1 MQLIGSP
8 ASPFVRK
15 VRAVLV
21 YKQIP
26 CDFIVDAPSQ
36 PGSRVSQFNP
46 LGKIPVLVADDGQ
59 AIYDSTVIAEYL
71 DTLAPHP
78 PLLPPVGMARV
89 AVKRWEAL
97 ASGLLDAAVA
107 IVTERR
113 RDPAEQSPAWI
124 QKQQGKVDNALAA
137 LSAGLGDKAWCHG
150 HSATLADIA
159 TGIALG
165 YLEFRFPE
173 IAWRTRHANL
183 ARLQDTL
190 AAWPAFVE
198 TAPPPA

>member
-1 MQLIGSP
+1 MKLLGSP

-21 YKQIP
+21 YKHMP
-26 CDFIVDAPSQ
+26 CEFVIDAPSQ
-36 PGSRVSQFNP
+36 PGSRVSEFNP
-46 LGKIPVLVADDGQ
+46 LGKIPVLVTDAGE
-59 AIYDSTVIAEYL
+59 AIYDSTVIVEYL
-71 DTLAPHP
+71 DTLVPTPA
-78 PLLPPVGMARV
+78 LLPPVGLARV

-113 RDPAEQSPAWI
+113 RDPSEQSPAWVE
-124 QKQQGKVDNALAA
+124 KQQGKVDKALAA
-137 LSAGLGDKAWCHG
+137 LSAGLGDRPWCHG
-150 HSATLADIA
+150 DAATLADIA

-173 IAWRTRHANL
+173 IAWRSRHPNL
-183 ARLQDTL
+183 ARLQDKL
-190 AAWPAFVE
+190 AAWPAFAE

>member
-21 YKQIP
+21 YKNIP
-26 CDFIVDAPSQ
+26 CALIVDAPSQ
-36 PGSRVSQFNP
+36 PGSRVSEYNP
-46 LGKIPVLVADDGQ
+46 LGKIPVLLTDDGV
-59 AIYDSTVIAEYL
+59 AIYDSTVIVEYL
-71 DTLAPHP
+71 DTLVPNP

-89 AVKRWEAL
+89 TVKRWEAL
-97 ASGLLDAAVA
+97 ANGLLDAAVA

-124 QKQQGKVDNALAA
+124 QKQEGKVNNALAA

-150 HSATLADIA
+150 DSASLADLA

-165 YLEFRFPE
+165 YLDFRFPE

-183 ARLQDTL
+183 ARLQATL
-190 AAWPAFVE
+190 AAWPAFAQ
-198 TAPPPA
+198 TTPPAA